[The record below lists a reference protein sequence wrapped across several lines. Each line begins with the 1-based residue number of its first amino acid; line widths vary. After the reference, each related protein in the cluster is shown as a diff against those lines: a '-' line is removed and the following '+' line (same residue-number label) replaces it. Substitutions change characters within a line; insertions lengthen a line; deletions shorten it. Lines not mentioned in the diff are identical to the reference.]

1 MLNILFLVA
10 HADDEALGPGG
21 LIKKLSKHKANIK
34 LVVISDG
41 KITVRNKFVD
51 NSKHLM
57 NSTKIL
63 GIKDIDLLG
72 YKDQMFETYPISKI
86 ANSLINK
93 GFNPDLIVTHSAS
106 ELNKD
111 HRIALEVAK
120 IIARPHKKKC
130 SIISFDIP
138 NNSFNHTKNF
148 KPNFFV
154 NISKEIKDKISAFKK
169 YKNELQKY
177 PHPYSEGSLEL
188 IAKYYGFLSGYKYAE
203 AYEIVK
209 LYEDH
214 LSFIKKN

>member
-21 LIKKLSKHKANIK
+21 LIKKLCTNKANLK
-34 LVVISDG
+34 LVVMSDG

-51 NSKHLM
+51 NSKHLI
-57 NSTKIL
+57 NSAKIL
-63 GIKDIDLLG
+63 GIKDITLLG
-72 YKDQMFETYPISKI
+72 YKDQIFETYPISKI
-86 ANSLINK
+86 ANSLLKK
-93 GFNPDLIVTHSAS
+93 GFNPDLIVTHSSS
-106 ELNKD
+106 ELNRD
-111 HRIALEVAK
+111 HRITLEVAK

-138 NNSFNHTKNF
+138 NNSFNYNKNF

-154 NISKEIKDKISAFKK
+154 DISKEIKDKISAFKK
-169 YKNELQKY
+169 YKNEIQKY
-177 PHPYSEGSLEL
+177 PHPYSVGSLEL

-209 LYEDH
+209 IYEDH
-214 LSFIKKN
+214 LNFIKKK

>member
-21 LIKKLSKHKANIK
+21 LIKKLSKNKANVK

-51 NSKHLM
+51 NSKHLL
-57 NSTKIL
+57 NSAKVL
-63 GIKDIDLLG
+63 GIKDIILLG
-72 YKDQMFETYPISKI
+72 YKDQVFENYPISKI
-86 ANSLINK
+86 ANSLLKK
-93 GFNPDLIVTHSAS
+93 GLNPDLIVTHSSS
-106 ELNKD
+106 ELNRD
-111 HRIALEVAK
+111 HRITLEVAK

-130 SIISFDIP
+130 SIVSFDIP
-138 NNSFNHTKNF
+138 NNSFNYNKTF

-154 NISKEIKDKISAFKK
+154 DISREIKDKISAFKK
-169 YKNELQKY
+169 YKNEIQKY
-177 PHPYSEGSLEL
+177 PHPYSVGSLEL

-209 LYEDH
+209 IYEDH
-214 LSFIKKN
+214 LNFIKKK

>member
-21 LIKKLSKHKANIK
+21 LIKKLSKNKANIK

-138 NNSFNHTKNF
+138 NNSFNLSKSF

-154 NISKEIKDKISAFKK
+154 DISREIKHKISAFKK
-169 YKNELQKY
+169 YKNEIQKY
-177 PHPYSEGSLEL
+177 PHPYSAGSLEL

-214 LSFIKKN
+214 LNFIKKN

>member
-21 LIKKLSKHKANIK
+21 LIKKLSKNNSNVK

-41 KITVRNKFVD
+41 KITVRDKYVD
-51 NSKHLM
+51 NSKHLL
-57 NSTKIL
+57 NSAKVL
-63 GIKDIDLLG
+63 GVKDIDLLG
-72 YKDQMFETYPISKI
+72 YKDQMFENYSISDI
-86 ANSLINK
+86 ANSLLKK
-93 GFNPDLIVTHSAS
+93 GFNPDLIVTHSSS
-106 ELNKD
+106 ELNRD

-138 NNSFNHTKNF
+138 NNSFNYNKTF

-154 NISKEIKDKISAFKK
+154 DISKEIQDKISAFKK
-169 YKNELQKY
+169 YKNEIQKY
-177 PHPYSEGSLEL
+177 PHPYSAGSLEL
-188 IAKYYGFLSGYKYAE
+188 TAKYYGFLSGYKYAE

-209 LYEDH
+209 LYENH
-214 LSFIKKN
+214 LNFIKKE